1 MNLTKNIFFNSD
13 KIVENTT
20 IKITYCGDLFQNES
34 EKVFIHFG
42 YGLLWSNVSEAEM
55 TKKENGFEAEIEL
68 TGTDSFNCCFKN
80 ENNVWDNNE
89 GHNYSFE
96 IEKNEL
102 AVAKSVENNLPAKK
116 LSRTYIWGK
125 KLKILFYK
133 VITSIPKLFG
143 SSYKRKD
150 TDNAVPQ

>member
-1 MNLTKNIFFNSD
+1 MNLTKNIFFDSD

-68 TGTDSFNCCFKN
+68 TGTD
-80 ENNVWDNNE
+80 
-89 GHNYSFE
+89 
-96 IEKNEL
+96 
-102 AVAKSVENNLPAKK
+102 
-116 LSRTYIWGK
+116 
-125 KLKILFYK
+125 
-133 VITSIPKLFG
+133 
-143 SSYKRKD
+143 
-150 TDNAVPQ
+150 

>member
-1 MNLTKNIFFNSD
+1 MNLTKNIFFDSN

-20 IKITYCGDLFQNES
+20 IKLTYCGNLFQKDS
-34 EKVFIHFG
+34 QKVFIHFG
-42 YGLLWSNVSEAEM
+42 YGLLWSNVSEMEM
-55 TKKENGFEAEIEL
+55 TKKENGFEAEIQIN
-68 TGTDSFNCCFKN
+68 GTDSFNCCFKN
-80 ENNVWDNNE
+80 ENDEWDNNE

-102 AVAKSVENNLPAKK
+102 AITKKIDTNLPTKK

-133 VITSIPKLFG
+133 VITYVPKLLG

-150 TDNAVPQ
+150 VDNIVPQ